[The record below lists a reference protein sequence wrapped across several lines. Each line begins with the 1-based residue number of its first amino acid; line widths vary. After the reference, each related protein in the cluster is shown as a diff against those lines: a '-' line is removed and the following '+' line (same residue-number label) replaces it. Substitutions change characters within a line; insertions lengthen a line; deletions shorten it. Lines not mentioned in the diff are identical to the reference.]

1 MSQSTPIN
9 KIKGRPSIRSTP
21 DQNMSLNNSTDKSHQ
36 ANNEVNH
43 TRKSSL
49 SRSGLELSQNRNNSK
64 NESDISDD
72 LSPRSGS
79 DEDSSPEN
87 VRYGSSDEDKRHS
100 ESQNRRNKE
109 KNKYKNRNIDKECAN
124 INIINIHKQTK
135 NPPNFEYYIIAII
148 IGNAQ
153 FWSVVYSGLHNVI
166 DRNSKFKATVFL
178 FLHPKDINN
187 ASINLSREIAKIAAR
202 SLGTSGPIFVTEQ
215 DINNLPNER
224 GYFIEQYRSDLEK
237 QKVLVLPDLHKI
249 PPHIAESL
257 HFVCDVE
264 NPLVQK
270 SIIILTMEI
279 TNINLKV
286 PPLRQIEN
294 ILQGLWSPP
303 LSDNKIEPIITRL
316 TTSVSMITPE
326 IVYYGKSN

>member
-109 KNKYKNRNIDKECAN
+109 KNKYKNRNIDK
-124 INIINIHKQTK
+124 
-135 NPPNFEYYIIAII
+135 
-148 IGNAQ
+148 NAQ